1 MMRRLLGSWIFI
13 AFMLCIDFYVF
24 QALRLVTAN
33 LSPKPKWI
41 IYGIYWSFTIAAV
54 LLFFILPNIRYE
66 ILPTFIKQYFIPI
79 LIGFFI
85 AKLVAAI
92 FLFLD
97 DVRRI
102 FHWLGL
108 KLASS
113 FSDKV
118 NYPTDEI
125 TRSVFLSWIGLGIGG
140 SIFGTLLY
148 GFGNKYKY
156 RIEKIKLKFEN
167 LPLAFKGLK
176 IIHISDIHSGSLDD
190 KKAVEKGIKQIIDQN
205 PDLILFTGDLVNN
218 EASEM
223 EGLKD
228 IFSKLKAPLGVYSI
242 LGNHDYGDYKQWP
255 SKEEK
260 VENLNRLKSTH
271 MEMGWRLLLNE
282 HVVIE
287 KENDTLALI
296 GVENWGAKGNFS
308 KYGDLAKAYEG
319 ASTHPFKLLMSH
331 DPSHWDAEVCKKYT
345 DIDLMLAGHTHGMQF
360 GVEIPG
366 FRWSPVQYMYK
377 QWAGLYEQASQKL
390 YINRGFGFLG
400 YPGRVGILPEITLI
414 EMV

>member
-1 MMRRLLGSWIFI
+1 MMKRLLGSWIFI

-33 LSPKPKWI
+33 LSLKPKWI
-41 IYGIYWSFTIAAV
+41 IYGFYWSFTVMALI
-54 LLFFILPNIRYE
+54 LFFVLPNIKYE
-66 ILPTFIKQYFIPI
+66 ILPAPIKQYLIPI

-97 DVRRI
+97 DLRRI
-102 FHWLGL
+102 LYWLGI

-113 FSDKV
+113 FTNKV
-118 NYPTDEI
+118 TYPTEGI
-125 TRSVFLSWIGLGIGG
+125 TRSVFLSWIGIGFGG

-156 RIEKIKLKFEN
+156 RIEKIKIKFEN

-190 KKAVEKGIKQIIDQN
+190 KKAVEKGIQQIIDQN

-228 IFSKLKAPLGVYSI
+228 IFSRLKAPLGVYSI

-255 SKEEK
+255 SKEDK

-282 HVVIE
+282 HVVLE
-287 KENDTLALI
+287 KENDTLAL
-296 GVENWGAKGNFS
+296 V
-308 KYGDLAKAYEG
+308 
-319 ASTHPFKLLMSH
+319 
-331 DPSHWDAEVCKKYT
+331 
-345 DIDLMLAGHTHGMQF
+345 
-360 GVEIPG
+360 
-366 FRWSPVQYMYK
+366 
-377 QWAGLYEQASQKL
+377 
-390 YINRGFGFLG
+390 YILVPLR
-400 YPGRVGILPEITLI
+400 
-414 EMV
+414 